1 MENRFIAM
9 STGLTLLFWLF
20 IVLIYGGV
28 CSVPPPTNISV
39 VCHNLVNVLYWNYSA
54 PTEEIEFNVTVKL
67 YTGSN
72 ETMNTSQMYLD
83 MSKYTSD
90 VGESYFVTVKALDGQ
105 EESKTVSIKFSYSKS
120 WSDESTPKCSLDFP
134 PIETS
139 VHKDKINV
147 SFPNPYYTY
156 NQESLNEDFTYRV
169 THDERETSFDCYD
182 DEELCTAEIQ
192 SEMGKCID
200 LTFEPTGDVLFS
212 TFNKN
217 VCLPKMPDKPIYI
230 AALVGGGVVILFI
243 FLGFVWLLCKKWSSI
258 PKIPEVLINFMT
270 PNKPRSVI
278 HQPLEIP
285 VSPVSPASHLP
296 LLQPEDTTDIEVPI
310 VSPPEKDPS
319 ITHTEVVMEPETT
332 CTSERDGNFESEE
345 SFQDYGK
352 SSDYDSPKFLQEM
365 SPGDFATGYGPR
377 PSVL

>member
-1 MENRFIAM
+1 M
-9 STGLTLLFWLF
+9 SNHPTLSCWLF
-20 IVLIYGGV
+20 IVLLYGGV
-28 CSVPPPTNISV
+28 CSVPSPTNISV
-39 VCHNLVNVLYWNYSA
+39 VCHNFVNVLYWNYSTT
-54 PTEEIEFNVTVKL
+54 PTEEVRFNVKIKP
-67 YTGSN
+67 YTGLLQ
-72 ETMNTSQMYLD
+72 TVDTSEMYLD
-83 MSKYTSD
+83 MSEYTSD
-90 VGESYFVTVKALDGQ
+90 VNDNYFVTVKALDGQ
-105 EESKTVSIKFSYSKS
+105 EVSIKFTYSRS
-120 WSDESTPKCSLDFP
+120 MSDESTHKCYVDFP

-139 VHKDKINV
+139 VHKDKMNV
-147 SFPNPYYTY
+147 SFSHPYNIY
-156 NQESLNEDFTYRV
+156 NYESLNEVFTYRV

-182 DEELCTAEIQ
+182 DEELCTAEIHIGQ

-200 LTFEPTGDVLFS
+200 LTFEATVDVLFS

-217 VCLPKMPDKPIYI
+217 VCLPKMPNVPDKPIYI

-243 FLGFVWLLCKKWSSI
+243 VLGFVWLLCKKWSSI

-270 PNKPRSVI
+270 PNKPVSVI
-278 HQPLEIP
+278 HQPLETT

-296 LLQPEDTTDIEVPI
+296 LLQTENTIGFEVPI

-319 ITHTEVVMEPETT
+319 FTLHDTEVVMDPETS
-332 CTSERDGNFESEE
+332 CTSERDENYESEE
-345 SFQDYGK
+345 SDYGK